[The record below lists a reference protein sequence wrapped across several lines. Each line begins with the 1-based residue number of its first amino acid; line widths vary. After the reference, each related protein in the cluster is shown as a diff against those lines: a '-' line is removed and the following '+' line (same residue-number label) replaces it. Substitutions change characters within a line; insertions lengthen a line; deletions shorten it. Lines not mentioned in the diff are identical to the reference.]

1 MAHSHSTP
9 SSITPTEKG
18 LLARI
23 RVASTALSRAERQV
37 AEFLLQKPH
46 DALEMSI
53 RVLAQACD
61 VSEPTVAR
69 FCKVWVSMVQI
80 IQTGVCQKSGHRHS
94 VSASG
99 CESG

>member
-1 MAHSHSTP
+1 MLNALPANSQSKVTP
-9 SSITPTEKG
+9 SEKG

-23 RVASTALSRAERQV
+23 RTASTALSRAERQV

-46 DALEMSI
+46 NALEMSI

-69 FCKVWVSMVQI
+69 FSQSMGFDSFGK
-80 IQTGVCQKSGHRHS
+80 TAMHLYWL
-94 VSASG
+94 
-99 CESG
+99 